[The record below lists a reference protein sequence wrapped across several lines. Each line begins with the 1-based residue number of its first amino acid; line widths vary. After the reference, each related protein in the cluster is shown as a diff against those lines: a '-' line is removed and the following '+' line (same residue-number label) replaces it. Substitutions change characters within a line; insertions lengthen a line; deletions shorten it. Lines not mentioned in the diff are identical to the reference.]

1 MKEIAM
7 FDNVLLLE
15 EKGKYYLQYDAGMF
29 TIVYKRLAITNEEAK
44 SILQNPDLIND
55 IVLDYQD
62 RGEYGD
68 MVR

>member
-29 TIVYKRLAITNEEAK
+29 TIVYKRLAITNDEAK

-55 IVLDYQD
+55 IVLGYHD

-68 MVR
+68 MVQ